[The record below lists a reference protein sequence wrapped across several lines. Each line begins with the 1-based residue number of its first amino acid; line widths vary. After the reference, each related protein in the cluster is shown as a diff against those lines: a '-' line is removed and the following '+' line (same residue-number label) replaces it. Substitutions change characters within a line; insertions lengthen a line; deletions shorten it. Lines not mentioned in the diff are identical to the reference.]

1 MGKKKYV
8 LLPVLIVCCLISGG
22 CGSTGK
28 TAEDTV
34 IHESAPAV
42 QEENQTKEKEEITG
56 KSAGKTLEGEDWA
69 ADGNIFEYEIRELS
83 AQRDENHIYGVAY
96 IPLDAGERIP
106 AVIYAHG
113 YGVTHQN
120 GIQYAEKLA
129 TAELKVLPGAGHGLH
144 GQDAETVAEYMLEY
158 LQAHCH

>member
-1 MGKKKYV
+1 MVKKKYV
-8 LLPVLIVCCLISGG
+8 LIPVLLVCCLISGG
-22 CGSTGK
+22 CGSTGE
-28 TAEDTV
+28 TAEDTG
-34 IHESAPAV
+34 IHESVPAV
-42 QEENQTKEKEEITG
+42 QEEVQTEEKKELTAKP
-56 KSAGKTLEGEDWA
+56 AGKTLEDEVWA

-83 AQRDENHIYGVAY
+83 AQRDRNHIYGVAY

-129 TAELKVLPGAGHGLH
+129 KRGYMVYCFDFCGGGRPGDQCRDGS
-144 GQDAETVAEYMLEY
+144 DCTS
-158 LQAHCH
+158 